1 MWINDK
7 DWYIKKRTGLK
18 ILINEHTYFFSSG
31 GNVTDEK
38 CDEILASPDV
48 NNEDDNA
55 IINCKLSQEILPR
68 LLDGVKTCREEFPPF
83 GRLVYSC
90 SSMVIQYLLPTIT
103 ISVAYY
109 QIYGQLKVI

>member
-1 MWINDK
+1 MD
-7 DWYIKKRTGLK
+7 LK
-18 ILINEHTYFFSSG
+18 IRSSFNSLQIVSFFSSG

-38 CDEILASPDV
+38 CDEILRSPNVD
-48 NNEDDNA
+48 NEDDST